1 MPDAPPKSAIELAM
15 AKLARQDAESGVE
28 AQTLTAEQKAALA
41 EARRDYEAKAAECRI
56 LHSSHMATA
65 LDPEARAE
73 LEANVR
79 RDLARFATDRDRK
92 IQRILK
98 GTEQRGVVSACND
111 QFWRAPSAGR

>member
-1 MPDAPPKSAIELAM
+1 MSDAPPKSAIELAM

-28 AQTLTAEQKAALA
+28 AQSLSAEQKAALA

-56 LHSSHMATA
+56 LHSSQVAKV
-65 LDPEARAE
+65 LDPEARGE

-79 RDLARFATDRDRK
+79 RDLARFATDRDRR

-98 GTEQRGVVSACND
+98 STE
-111 QFWRAPSAGR
+111 